1 MTCVVDKI
9 IAGINANNV
18 SSKGT
23 VKKLEAKLNLVHNR
37 IVSLADLSA
46 TVWDKETCLAEHDHL
61 ENCNHCW
68 FKDKIKGLESKAE
81 ADIEICMVNSPEG
94 EKFASL

>member
-1 MTCVVDKI
+1 ME
-9 IAGINANNV
+9 
-18 SSKGT
+18 
-23 VKKLEAKLNLVHNR
+23 KLEAKLKLLHNR

-46 TVWDKETCLAEHDHL
+46 TVWDKETCLAEHGRL

-68 FKDKIKGLESKAE
+68 FEDKIKGLESKAE

-94 EKFASL
+94 ERFASL